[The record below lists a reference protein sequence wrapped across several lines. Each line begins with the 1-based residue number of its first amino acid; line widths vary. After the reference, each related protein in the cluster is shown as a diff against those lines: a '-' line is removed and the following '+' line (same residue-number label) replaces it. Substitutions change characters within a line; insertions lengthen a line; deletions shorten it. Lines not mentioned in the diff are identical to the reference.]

1 LQPAGR
7 PAAGGVPRRVIASRS
22 DAAVAPRRN
31 STRSP
36 PTIWSRKP
44 ERVRGQPGPEPGPIE
59 EASELGADRS
69 VPPRFDAVGLGPG
82 AHSSLTGTG
91 GERDDARVVSSYA
104 GDWLGAAGL
113 PSSSYRPGEG
123 ATEADARARP
133 CRGAPPCCSPATGR
147 PAGAPYRG
155 GGPPHRWSAAGRGDD
170 DEGHGHGHGHE
181 WTGEGAG
188 RRAVRAGVCCCS
200 RAALGSAGGGGCQ
213 RWPR

>member
-1 LQPAGR
+1 M
-7 PAAGGVPRRVIASRS
+7 IASRS

-147 PAGAPYRG
+147 PAGRRTVEVALLIDGAQRAGETTTRG
-155 GGPPHRWSAAGRGDD
+155 TGTGTGTNGRGRGPDD
-170 DEGHGHGHGHE
+170 GPCAPGCAAVPARLSARLAVAD
-181 WTGEGAG
+181 ANNG
-188 RRAVRAGVCCCS
+188 RGNFRGN
-200 RAALGSAGGGGCQ
+200 
-213 RWPR
+213 